1 MALFQ
6 QSVEKK
12 REKEVRLKMKE
23 FMKELTDAGMDK
35 KAAKEGLEELTD
47 ILLYACIL
55 RDGYI
60 ESKKKI
66 SNSLTIIEQQL
77 SRMQVRE
84 VSQCRALTEKLVN
97 SLEDIFHECTI
108 RKEDLDFA
116 STYSYLKKAAVEYD
130 GSNRIMLQ
138 SEFEN
143 LRYMLSETIVW
154 AEPDFLA
161 LAYYCKHEDKEN
173 LGEMHNESRNE
184 NLYAYYEEHF
194 YRNFIDKIAPFS
206 MQEKLEKWIDMYI
219 TERQELV

>member
-116 STYSYLKKAAVEYD
+116 IRCFGEVKK
-130 GSNRIMLQ
+130 
-138 SEFEN
+138 
-143 LRYMLSETIVW
+143 
-154 AEPDFLA
+154 
-161 LAYYCKHEDKEN
+161 
-173 LGEMHNESRNE
+173 EMG
-184 NLYAYYEEHF
+184 L
-194 YRNFIDKIAPFS
+194 
-206 MQEKLEKWIDMYI
+206 
-219 TERQELV
+219 